1 MPALSTSDEVPEA
14 DADGDWSVERRRGLH
29 KCYGRHV
36 LPPPPKARAD
46 VIANG
51 DDEDEVRQG
60 KVDCSTAAC
69 DSLVHSAASGCKTDG
84 GDELSS
90 VRLDSS
96 SSSHLQCFGA
106 SVQGGS
112 PIDCPDDAL
121 NDVLLSYPVPSAPA
135 PSRVAEAPGDSRAAG
150 GSAVEGGHPHGGDV
164 ADHTGER
171 GKDGHAVVAAGDV
184 GMPPSRGVIAA
195 EVEVDALDERSRGHS
210 VANDSLGALSYAP
223 TSPGTV
229 PPSSGEHR
237 EAEDDG
243 SPSAGSLDVSSIGHV
258 KEKAAGWR
266 SVPDLLRDLDGGKT
280 EFDVLIDGDD
290 ERPPIKFR
298 EPDAEPEPEFDGRL
312 FSNIHMHSPAHLAT
326 HLPKVPG
333 C

>member
-1 MPALSTSDEVPEA
+1 MLS
-14 DADGDWSVERRRGLH
+14 
-29 KCYGRHV
+29 
-36 LPPPPKARAD
+36 
-46 VIANG
+46 
-51 DDEDEVRQG
+51 
-60 KVDCSTAAC
+60 
-69 DSLVHSAASGCKTDG
+69 
-84 GDELSS
+84 
-90 VRLDSS
+90 
-96 SSSHLQCFGA
+96 
-106 SVQGGS
+106 
-112 PIDCPDDAL
+112 
-121 NDVLLSYPVPSAPA
+121 
-135 PSRVAEAPGDSRAAG
+135 
-150 GSAVEGGHPHGGDV
+150 
-164 ADHTGER
+164 
-171 GKDGHAVVAAGDV
+171 
-184 GMPPSRGVIAA
+184 MPPSRGVIAA
-195 EVEVDALDERSRGHS
+195 EDEVDALDERSRGHS

-243 SPSAGSLDVSSIGHV
+243 SPSAGSPDVSSIGHV

-333 C
+333 CEGCGLAKAAKSPSRRRALRFTDVLPVREPEEEFGALIHADHIEMERASEAARSARYCLNVHDERTSFFRPFPVHKKDTNSVVDALHEFDSCPLVCKDFGRIAPQSFGLLRVAYASRDPLHTTPARPTGRRPMVGLSDSTDWRLKVRALS